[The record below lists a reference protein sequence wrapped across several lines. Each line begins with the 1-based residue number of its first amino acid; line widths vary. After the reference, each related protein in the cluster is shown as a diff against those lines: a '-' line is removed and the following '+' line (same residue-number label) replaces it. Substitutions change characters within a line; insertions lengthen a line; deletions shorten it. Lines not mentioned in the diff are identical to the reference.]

1 MIRVGLAMSGG
12 VDSSVAVH
20 LLQKA
25 GYEVVGLTMRTDE
38 SLAACEDAKKVADA
52 FGIEHHALDLRDAFH
67 QHVTTPFAEAYR
79 QGRTPNPC
87 IPCNEFLKFGLLY
100 EKARELGCDKYA
112 TGHYASIVQTA
123 GGDYTFGPAKDTK
136 KDQSYMLWRL
146 KKEIF
151 PHLLMPLGDMTK
163 PEIRAI
169 AAELDLFVK
178 DKGDSQD
185 ICFIPDGDYRAY
197 LADRIE
203 TRPGSFVDR
212 DGKLLGRH
220 TGTPHYTVGQRRGLG
235 IAAKE
240 PYYVTGVFPER
251 NEVRLGFRDE
261 LYADGLLA
269 ENANFILEPE
279 NGPLEVKIRYSQT
292 TLTCELADRTD
303 NGFTLR
309 FHEKARAVS
318 PGQSAVLYQNG
329 LLVGGGF
336 IKKAL

>member
-1 MIRVGLAMSGG
+1 
-12 VDSSVAVH
+12 
-20 LLQKA
+20 
-25 GYEVVGLTMRTDE
+25 
-38 SLAACEDAKKVADA
+38 
-52 FGIEHHALDLRDAFH
+52 
-67 QHVTTPFAEAYR
+67 
-79 QGRTPNPC
+79 
-87 IPCNEFLKFGLLY
+87 
-100 EKARELGCDKYA
+100 
-112 TGHYASIVQTA
+112 
-123 GGDYTFGPAKDTK
+123 
-136 KDQSYMLWRL
+136 
-146 KKEIF
+146 
-151 PHLLMPLGDMTK
+151 
-163 PEIRAI
+163 
-169 AAELDLFVK
+169 
-178 DKGDSQD
+178 
-185 ICFIPDGDYRAY
+185 
-197 LADRIE
+197 
-203 TRPGSFVDR
+203 
-212 DGKLLGRH
+212 
-220 TGTPHYTVGQRRGLG
+220 VGQRRGLG